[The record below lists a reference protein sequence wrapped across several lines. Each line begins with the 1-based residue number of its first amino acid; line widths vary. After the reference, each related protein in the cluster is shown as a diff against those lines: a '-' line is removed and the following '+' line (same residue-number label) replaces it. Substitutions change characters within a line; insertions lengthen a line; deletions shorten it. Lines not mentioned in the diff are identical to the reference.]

1 MMLVSPGTS
10 NEKVLKFYYDAE
22 GRPIC
27 FDLNETIYFYVTN
40 LQGDVVALTD
50 SYGEVVSYQ
59 YDAWGKP
66 LATDYISSAVYDAMY
81 YNPLRY
87 RGYIYDNE
95 TGFYYLQSRYYD
107 PVIGRFIN
115 SDGQLN
121 DSTLGYNL
129 FAYCENNPVNM
140 SDPTGH
146 APDWNKIVMG
156 AMLVGIGVLGLAAV
170 IAIGGTCAPLV
181 AAAYAVYATAALV
194 TVSVGVSEIVEG
206 ASGENPMK
214 ENLGE
219 EAYNALA
226 ATSFTV
232 LSFGPAIFSAGS
244 MSACFVAG
252 TPVKAENGDIPI
264 EQITAGMLVYA
275 HDPETGETALK
286 EVVRTFVK
294 EANELVHITVNGEE
308 IVCTNEHPFYS
319 PVKGWIA
326 ACKLRAGDILVM
338 LNGERVVVEQVQ
350 HELLETPVTVYNFEV
365 EGFHTYY
372 VGGSGVLVHNQCAY
386 ESPSKQSLNNASA
399 TEAAKKLGYRPTNYY
414 SHKQKVFYNPKT
426 KLYITP
432 DVDGHNGGVWKM
444 AKTVED
450 LSSKSTRMGTYD
462 EFLNR
467 KGD

>member
-1 MMLVSPGTS
+1 MAIDNGTTV
-10 NEKVLKFYYDAE
+10 KTLKFYYDAT
-22 GRPIC
+22 GSPFC
-27 FDLNETIYFYVTN
+27 FDLDGEIYFYITN
-40 LQGDVVALTD
+40 LQGDIVAIANQ
-50 SYGEVVSYQ
+50 YGEGARYE
-59 YDAWGKP
+59 YDAWGKI
-66 LATDYISSAVYDAMY
+66 LSISCATGSFEVAAYA
-81 YNPLRY
+81 NPLRY
-87 RGYIYDNE
+87 RGYIYDDE

-107 PVIGRFIN
+107 PVVGRFIN

-146 APDWNKIVMG
+146 APDWNKIGIG
-156 AMLVGIGVLGLAAV
+156 AMLVGVGVLGFAAIV
-170 IAIGGTCAPLV
+170 MTGGTCAPLF

-219 EAYNALA
+219 EAYNTLA
-226 ATSFTV
+226 AVSFTV
-232 LSFGPAIFSAGS
+232 LYAGPAILSLGS
-244 MSACFVAG
+244 MAVCFVEG

-264 EQITAGMLVYA
+264 EQITAGVLVYA
-275 HDPETGETALK
+275 NDPETGETALK
-286 EVVRTFVK
+286 EVVRTFVN
-294 EANELVHITVNGEE
+294 EASELVHITVNGEE
-308 IVCTNEHPFYS
+308 IICTNEHPFYS

-350 HELLETPVTVYNFEV
+350 HELLESPVTVYNFEV

-372 VGGSGVLVHNQCAY
+372 VGGNGVLVHNQCAY
-386 ESPSKQSLNNASA
+386 ESSSGSSFNNASA
-399 TEAAKKLGYRPTNYY
+399 TKAAKELGYRPTNYR
-414 SHKQKVFYNPKT
+414 SRGQKVFYNPKT

-467 KGD
+467 IGD